1 MAHKTGTSA
10 KMSEEHDIFRP
21 DPRIQAKVSERLAV
35 RGFSPESIDALM
47 RFDVANFHWR
57 RLYEKGE
64 FQGKMIEGLEAPLE
78 PAMLQGLIAIARL
91 NAGVG
96 LLRPEEPIIG
106 RVAEL
111 MEVDPSRAS
120 RIVAELV
127 SREVAVRRPSQSDA
141 RKSVIDL
148 TPKGWKYISDFM
160 TSKWRLTAQIFEDW
174 PEEDIERFSVLFQRY
189 VLGVARAAGSSLLG
203 DEK

>member
-1 MAHKTGTSA
+1 MI
-10 KMSEEHDIFRP
+10 EENKVFRP
-21 DPRIQAKVSERLAV
+21 DPRVQAKVSDRLAAK
-35 RGFSPESIDALM
+35 GFSPEAIDALL

-64 FQGKMIEGLEAPLE
+64 FNNKMMAGLEDPLD

-91 NAGVG
+91 SAGVG
-96 LLRPEEPIIG
+96 LLRPEEPTIG

-111 MEVDPSRAS
+111 MEIDPSRAS

-127 SREVAVRRPSQSDA
+127 AKEFAMRRASQTDA

-148 TPKGWKYISDFM
+148 TPKGGKYLSDFM
-160 TSKWRLTAQIFEDW
+160 TSKWRLLVQIFDGWSEA
-174 PEEDIERFSVLFQRY
+174 DISQFSSLFQRY
-189 VLGVARAAGSSLLG
+189 VLGVAKVTGASLLG

>member
-1 MAHKTGTSA
+1 
-10 KMSEEHDIFRP
+10 MSEEHDIFRP

-35 RGFSPESIDALM
+35 RGFSPEAIDALL
-47 RFDVANFHWR
+47 RFDVANVHWR

-96 LLRPEEPIIG
+96 LLRPEEPTIG

-127 SREVAVRRPSQSDA
+127 SREVVVRRPSQSDA

-189 VLGVARAAGSSLLG
+189 VLGVARVAGSSLLG
-203 DEK
+203 EEK

>member
-1 MAHKTGTSA
+1 MTEGNE
-10 KMSEEHDIFRP
+10 MFRP
-21 DPRIQAKVSERLAV
+21 DPRIQAKVAARLAGQ
-35 RGFSPESIDALM
+35 GFSPKAIDALL
-47 RFDVANFHWR
+47 RFDVANFLWR

-64 FQGKMIEGLEAPLE
+64 LKGKMIEGLDDPLE

-96 LLRPEEPIIG
+96 LLRPEEPTIG

-127 SREVAVRRPSQSDA
+127 SKEFAIRRPSQSDA

-148 TPKGWKYISDFM
+148 TPKGGKYISDFM
-160 TSKWRLTAQIFEDW
+160 ASKWRLLMQIFEGW
-174 PEEDIERFSVLFQRY
+174 SEADIERFSSLFQRY
-189 VLGVARAAGSSLLG
+189 VLGVARVTGASLLG

>member
-1 MAHKTGTSA
+1 MAHKTGSSA

-35 RGFSPESIDALM
+35 RGFSPEAIDALM

-96 LLRPEEPIIG
+96 LLRPEEPTIG

-127 SREVAVRRPSQSDA
+127 SREVVVRRPSQSDA

-189 VLGVARAAGSSLLG
+189 VLGVARVAGSSLLG
-203 DEK
+203 EEK